1 MSVVDEYLA
10 ASWDRTRG
18 HLSRAWVELPAG
30 DSDELAWYVEFLD
43 YNELELAMEALE
55 EAGRHRG
62 ASAAFWL
69 ALTDAA
75 EEMRLPSKA
84 AQYRR
89 LSSPMKDPG

>member
-1 MSVVDEYLA
+1 VVDEHLA

-30 DSDELAWYVEFLD
+30 DSEELALYVEFLD
-43 YNELELAMEALE
+43 HNELELAMEVLE
-55 EAGRHRG
+55 QAGLHRG
-62 ASAAFWL
+62 ASPAFWL

-75 EEMRLPSKA
+75 EEMQLESKA

-89 LSSPMKDPG
+89 LSRPMKDLG